1 MPRRRLPRAL
11 VKLLEQDGKT
21 LASYCKLG
29 GIRGLE
35 RRAAAK
41 AIREEREFRLQMLE
55 EWYEWYRKSGDALTC
70 VRLNYDIAY
79 LRRCLKIPNTQPIE
93 ERRAQTRE
101 RVRRYRER
109 QKAQTKR

>member
-21 LASYCKLG
+21 LASYWKLG

-41 AIREEREFRLQMLE
+41 AIRKEREFRLQTLE
-55 EWYEWYRKSGDALTC
+55 EWYEWYRKSGDVLTC
-70 VRLNYDIAY
+70 ARLI
-79 LRRCLKIPNTQPIE
+79 
-93 ERRAQTRE
+93 
-101 RVRRYRER
+101 
-109 QKAQTKR
+109 